1 MPRLLFAV
9 ALLLACVFAPA
20 RAQQLRQVPPYRILI
35 SNDDGVR
42 APGLAMVAQTL
53 QAIGQVIIVAPAEN
67 QSGKG
72 HSIVTSEPV
81 FREDLSLDSLAR

>member
-1 MPRLLFAV
+1 MPSS
-9 ALLLACVFAPA
+9 
-20 RAQQLRQVPPYRILI
+20 AQPPYRILI

-42 APGLAMVAQTL
+42 APGIAAVAQTL

-81 FREDLSLDSLAR
+81 FRKDLTLPNGLKAIGAHGDAGDAQSMSRSATS